1 MQNLPLN
8 TKLSVFYQQTY
19 QFKQV
24 TKAQQMEKNG
34 TVDTRITRYEPIQS
48 PHQVHLDV
56 PRTEQA
62 YATVINGRRTI
73 ENILDRKDPRKFIVV
88 GPCSIHDPYM
98 AADYAGRLKS
108 LADQVAE
115 RFFLVMR
122 TYFEKPR
129 TTTGWA
135 GLQNDPDMDGSFDIN
150 KGLHE
155 ARKILLYNATLG
167 VPSGTEYLDTMSP
180 QYTSDLISWAA
191 IGARTTESQ
200 QHRNLVS
207 GLSMPAGFKN
217 GTHGHVDVAVNAIL
231 RARGPHSFFGINPYG
246 VFSQINTAGNP
257 YSHIILRG
265 GDEPNYDEEN
275 VREVQARLA
284 RKGLQDSI
292 VIDCSHGNSSKDYT
306 RQPQVFEEVIRQIR
320 NGNSGIVGIM
330 LESNLEQGSQP
341 IPADLSGFD
350 KSSLN
355 YGVSVTDACIS
366 WDTTSRIILEAFRS
380 L

>member
-1 MQNLPLN
+1 MQ
-8 TKLSVFYQQTY
+8 
-19 QFKQV
+19 
-24 TKAQQMEKNG
+24 KNG
-34 TVDTRITRYEPIQS
+34 SVDTRIKKYEPIQS
-48 PHQVHLDV
+48 PHQVQLDV

-62 YATVINGRRTI
+62 YATVIEGRRTI
-73 ENILDRKDPRKFIVV
+73 EKILDRKDPRKFIVV

-98 AADYAGRLKS
+98 AAEYAGRLKG
-108 LADQVAE
+108 LAAQVAD
-115 RFFLVMR
+115 RFILVMR

-167 VPSGTEYLDTMSP
+167 IPSGTEYLDTMSP

-217 GTHGHVDVAVNAIL
+217 GTHGHVDVAINAIL

-246 VFSQINTAGNP
+246 VFSQIDTAGNP

-265 GDEPNYDEEN
+265 GDEPNYESN
-275 VREVQARLA
+275 SVKEVQAKLLE
-284 RKGLQDSI
+284 KGLPDNV
-292 VIDCSHGNSSKDYT
+292 VIDCSHGNSRKDYT
-306 RQPQVFEEVIRQIR
+306 RQPEVFENVMKQIR
-320 NGNSGIVGIM
+320 DGNDGIVGLM
-330 LESNLEQGSQP
+330 LESNINEGNQN
-341 IPADLSGFD
+341 IPADLRGFD
-350 KSSLN
+350 AATLE

-366 WDTTSRIILEAFRS
+366 WETTQSIILDGYRY
-380 L
+380 LNQ

>member
-1 MQNLPLN
+1 
-8 TKLSVFYQQTY
+8 
-19 QFKQV
+19 
-24 TKAQQMEKNG
+24 MENNG
-34 TVDTRITRYEPIQS
+34 TVDTRIKKYEPIQS
-48 PHQVHLDV
+48 PHQVQLDV
-56 PRTEQA
+56 PRTQRA

-73 ENILDRKDPRKFIVV
+73 ENILDRKDPRKVIVL
-88 GPCSIHDPYM
+88 GPCSIHDPQM
-98 AADYAGRLKS
+98 AEDYARRLKDLS
-108 LADQVAE
+108 DQVE
-115 RFFLVMR
+115 DRFFLVMR

-135 GLQNDPDMDGSFDIN
+135 GLQNDPDMDGSNDIN

-155 ARKILLYNATLG
+155 ARKILLNNAALG
-167 VPSGTEYLDTMSP
+167 IPSGTEYLDTMSP

-217 GTHGHVDVAVNAIL
+217 GTHGHVDVAINAIL

-265 GDEPNYDEEN
+265 GDEPNYSAEC
-275 VREVQARLA
+275 VQAIQARLRA
-284 RKGLQDSI
+284 KGLPDNV
-292 VIDCSHGNSSKDYT
+292 VIDCSHGNSQKDFN
-306 RQPQVFEEVIRQIR
+306 RQPVVFAEVVKQISD
-320 NGNSGIVGIM
+320 GNAGIVGMM
-330 LESNLEQGSQP
+330 LESNLHGSNQQ
-341 IPADLSGFD
+341 IPADLKGFD
-350 KSSLN
+350 KASLA

-366 WDTTSRIILEAFRS
+366 WETTFEIIQEAYRSR
-380 L
+380 

>member
-1 MQNLPLN
+1 MEQN
-8 TKLSVFYQQTY
+8 K
-19 QFKQV
+19 
-24 TKAQQMEKNG
+24 
-34 TVDTRITRYEPIQS
+34 TVDTRVRKYEPIQS
-48 PHQVHLDV
+48 PHQVQLDV
-56 PRTEQA
+56 PLTDHA

-73 ENILDRKDPRKFIVV
+73 ENILDRKDPRKFIVL
-88 GPCSIHDPYM
+88 GPCSIHDPYL

-108 LADQVAE
+108 LSEQVE
-115 RFFLVMR
+115 DRFFLVMR

-180 QYTSDLISWAA
+180 QFTSDIISWAA

-217 GTHGHVDVAVNAIL
+217 GTHGHVDVAINAIL

-246 VFSQINTAGNP
+246 VFSQIDTAGNP

-265 GDEPNYDEEN
+265 GDTPNYGAEC
-275 VREVQARLA
+275 VTEVQSRLHG
-284 RKGLQDSI
+284 KGLPDNI
-292 VIDCSHGNSSKDYT
+292 VIDCSHGNSQKDFN
-306 RQPQVFEEVIRQIR
+306 RQPAVFEDVIKQIR
-320 NGNSGIVGIM
+320 DGNSGIVGLM
-330 LESNLEQGSQP
+330 LESNLEAGSQP
-341 IPADLSGFD
+341 IPADLRGFD
-350 KSSLN
+350 KSSLT

-366 WDTTSRIILEAFRS
+366 WETTSNIILQAYRS

>member
-1 MQNLPLN
+1 
-8 TKLSVFYQQTY
+8 
-19 QFKQV
+19 
-24 TKAQQMEKNG
+24 MEKNV
-34 TVDTRITRYEPIQS
+34 TVDTRIKKYEPIQS
-48 PHQVHLDV
+48 PHQIQLDV
-56 PRTEQA
+56 PLSEQA

-73 ENILDRKDPRKFIVV
+73 ENILDRKDPRIFIVL
-88 GPCSIHDPYM
+88 GPCSIHDPYS
-98 AADYAGRLKS
+98 AADYAGRLKALS
-108 LADQVAE
+108 DQVAD

-167 VPSGTEYLDTMSP
+167 IPSGTEYLDTMSP

-217 GTHGHVDVAVNAIL
+217 GTHGHVDVAINAIL

-246 VFSQINTAGNP
+246 VFSQIDTSGNP

-265 GDEPNYDEEN
+265 GDEPNYAAEC
-275 VREVQARLA
+275 VREVQARLLE
-284 RKGLQDSI
+284 KNLPDNV
-292 VIDCSHGNSSKDYT
+292 VIDCSHGNSQKDFN
-306 RQPQVFEEVIRQIR
+306 RQPLVFEEVIKQFRD
-320 NGNSGIVGIM
+320 GNTGIVGLM
-330 LESNLEQGSQP
+330 LESNLEAGSQP
-341 IPADLSGFD
+341 IPADLRGFD
-350 KSSLN
+350 KSTLA

-366 WDTTSRIILEAFRS
+366 WETTSDLLQQAYRS